1 MIRYTLT
8 AILALAIPAV
18 AQADANTKKSD
29 TKTVVDLAIENGK
42 FNTLVAAVKAAGLVE
57 TLSGK
62 GPFTV
67 FAPTDEAFAKLPK
80 ETLESLLKPENKA
93 KLTSILTYHVAAAQM
108 PASDVVKT
116 TSIATVNGQ
125 SLTVVVKDGKVTV
138 DGANV
143 IATDVMGKNGVIHV
157 IDTVVLPKPNLV
169 ETAANAK
176 SFSTLLAAATAAGL
190 AETLANGGPFTVFAP
205 TDEAFAKL
213 PKGTVESLLKPENK
227 DKLVSILKH
236 HVVAGTV
243 MAAQAVGLSEA
254 KTIGETKL
262 TLSFDK
268 KAKVL
273 TVGGAK
279 VVSADVVAGNGVI
292 HVVDTVILP
301 VGN

>member
-8 AILALAIPAV
+8 AILALAIPAF
-18 AQADANTKKSD
+18 AQVEANAKKSD
-29 TKTVVDLAIENGK
+29 TKTVVDLAVENGK

-243 MAAQAVGLSEA
+243 MAAQAVELTEA

>member
-1 MIRYTLT
+1 MIRYTLPV
-8 AILALAIPAV
+8 ILALAAPAF
-18 AQADANTKKSD
+18 AQADASAKKTD
-29 TKTVVDLAIENGK
+29 NLTVVEIAVANGNFK
-42 FNTLVAAVKAAGLVE
+42 TLVAALKAADLVE

-67 FAPTDEAFAKLPK
+67 FAPTDAAFAKLPK

-93 KLTSILTYHVAAAQM
+93 KLAAILTYHVAGAKM
-108 PASDVVKT
+108 PAADVVKAK
-116 TSIATVNGQ
+116 SIATVNGQ
-125 SLTVVVKDGKVTV
+125 SLTVVVKDGKVTI

-143 IATDVMGKNGVIHV
+143 VTTDIKGSNGVIHV
-157 IDTVVLPKPNLV
+157 IDAVVLPKPNLV

-176 SFSTLLAAATAAGL
+176 SFTTLLAAATAAGL
-190 AETLANGGPFTVFAP
+190 ADTLANGGPFTVFAP

-227 DKLVSILKH
+227 EKLVAILKN

-243 MAAQAVGLSEA
+243 MAAQAVELTEA

-262 TLSFDK
+262 TLSYDK

-273 TVGGAK
+273 SVGDAK
-279 VVSADVVAGNGVI
+279 VVTADVVAGNGVI
-292 HVVDTVILP
+292 HVVDSVILP
-301 VGN
+301 TSK